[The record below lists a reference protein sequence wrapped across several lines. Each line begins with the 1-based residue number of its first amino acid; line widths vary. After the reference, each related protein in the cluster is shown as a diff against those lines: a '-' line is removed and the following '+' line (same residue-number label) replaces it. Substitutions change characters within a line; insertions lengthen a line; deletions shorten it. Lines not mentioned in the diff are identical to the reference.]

1 MRKIISK
8 ILLVLA
14 IMFVCFGCSNEAGF
28 KDYRNYL
35 NDSMKSVTNITTNI
49 KAYDS
54 NVLVYEYDNQIVLLA
69 DGSAEVI
76 KNISS
81 LNSNF
86 ELETKKTKTV
96 VESLDRSTLLNLNLS
111 ESLLNNI
118 QIEEQKVTFSV
129 SSSNVK
135 TVFNSYELN
144 INGDALC
151 VFAYENNK
159 ISTITITFTTASQK
173 NVEVNIG
180 YLY

>member
-1 MRKIISK
+1 MSNQENISK
-8 ILLVLA
+8 
-14 IMFVCFGCSNEAGF
+14 
-28 KDYRNYL
+28 
-35 NDSMKSVTNITTNI
+35 
-49 KAYDS
+49 
-54 NVLVYEYDNQIVLLA
+54 
-69 DGSAEVI
+69 
-76 KNISS
+76 
-81 LNSNF
+81 
-86 ELETKKTKTV
+86 ETKKTKTV